1 MWGVGRFRLERPAMT
16 ASAPPSIPARP
27 PRPLHPLLA
36 HGLVAAV
43 AAMAWAMLLA
53 AML

>member
-1 MWGVGRFRLERPAMT
+1 MT
-16 ASAPPSIPARP
+16 APDTRSATNAP

-43 AAMAWAMLLA
+43 GAMAWAMLLA
-53 AML
+53 LL

>member
-1 MWGVGRFRLERPAMT
+1 MT

-53 AML
+53 AVF